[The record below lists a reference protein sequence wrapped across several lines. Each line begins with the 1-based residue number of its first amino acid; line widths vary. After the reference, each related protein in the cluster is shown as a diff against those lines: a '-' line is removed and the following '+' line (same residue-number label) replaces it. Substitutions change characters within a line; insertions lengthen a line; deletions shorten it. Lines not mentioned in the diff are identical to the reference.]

1 MKTFAKTA
9 CLILLAGWS
18 GSATAPAQ
26 TNQPAATTTNRPG
39 PATKLPSRRF
49 GGNILS
55 VDSKAKTITLQ
66 GGIKIVI
73 AITDKTRI
81 IKAKKPATFDALA
94 AGQAVTGI
102 EQLNGGKWQAQTLN
116 VGDPRQI
123 PDEPVGKTFVPT
135 AKTNAV
141 KTNAVTGG
149 GN

>member
-1 MKTFAKTA
+1 MKTFTKTA

-18 GSATAPAQ
+18 GSATTQAQ
-26 TNQPAATTTNRPG
+26 TNAPAATTTNRP
-39 PATKLPSRRF
+39 ATMTKLPSRRF
-49 GGNILS
+49 SGDIQS

-81 IKAKKPATFDALA
+81 IKAKKPATFDVLA

-102 EQLNGGKWQAQTLN
+102 EQLAAGKWQAQTLN

-135 AKTNAV
+135 V
-141 KTNAVTGG
+141 KTNTATNGG
-149 GN
+149 H